1 VKVILSIV
9 VYVGFVLALAIVSL
23 FTRRPEPVDGLDD

>member
-1 VKVILSIV
+1 VKVILSVV

>member
-1 VKVILSIV
+1 VKVILSVV
-9 VYVGFVLALAIVSL
+9 VYVGFVLALAIISL